1 MSKMLSTWAMTLSSN
16 RYSLHLAHCRTGT
29 PLMMMIVRSHL
40 ERQRGHDR
48 FHLCSTDVTHRITA
62 ASSFSDR
69 LPMPQDL
76 AVRGDDTC
84 LLRGYVH
91 RE

>member
-1 MSKMLSTWAMTLSSN
+1 MLSTWAMTLSSN

-29 PLMMMIVRSHL
+29 PLRDDDRPVTHL

-48 FHLCSTDVTHRITA
+48 FHLCSTDVTRITA